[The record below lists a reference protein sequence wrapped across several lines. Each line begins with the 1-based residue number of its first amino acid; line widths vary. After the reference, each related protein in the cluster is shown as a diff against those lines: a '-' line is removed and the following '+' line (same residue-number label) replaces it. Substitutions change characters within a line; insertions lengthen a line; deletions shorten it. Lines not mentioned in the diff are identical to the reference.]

1 MTNTTHPFNPD
12 WVSPPGDTIADLL
25 EERDLTQAQLA
36 EQLDRTA
43 AQIQQLLDGELAI
56 DESTARKLAEILGS
70 TEEFW
75 LKSERLYRSRLAKLA
90 AEKQQLL
97 QWFDWLNRLP
107 VKDLMKQGAI
117 WKRRIDEKNKPDIV
131 RDCLRFF
138 RVASPAEW
146 EDRCRGMQAAFR
158 RTRAQQS
165 DEGAISAWLRLG
177 EIAAADIHP
186 PNYDRVKF
194 ERAVREIRKLTILP
208 PAEFM
213 PKIERLCF
221 EAGVVFVLV
230 PSIPKAHTSGVARWL
245 TDDKPLIQLSLY
257 GRTNDRFWFTFF
269 HEVAHILLHSKEE
282 IFLDECDGSEVLAPV
297 REQEAQADLWSRE
310 WLIPPEYVVELNGLR
325 RSKQE
330 VQKFADRLSIHP
342 AIVVGRLQHEKK
354 IRIDSMNGFKEKLT
368 VDRDLNPDDRAF
380 MEFDR
385 VLSYVMDKNQE
396 LYKQLS

>member
-1 MTNTTHPFNPD
+1 MEITFANRKLQELCEQER
-12 WVSPPGDTIADLL
+12 IAQKKLGL
-25 EERDLTQAQLA
+25 N
-36 EQLDRTA
+36 RTA
-43 AQIQQLLDGELAI
+43 AQIQQLIDGELAI
-56 DESTARKLAEILGS
+56 DESIARKLAEILGS

-75 LKSERLYRSRLAKLA
+75 LKSKQLYRSRLAKLA

-97 QWFDWLNRLP
+97 QWFDWLKTLP
-107 VKDLMKQGAI
+107 VKALMKQAAI
-117 WKRRIDEKNKPDIV
+117 SERRIDEKNKPDIV

-165 DEGAISAWLRLG
+165 DQGAISAWLRRG
-177 EIAAADIHP
+177 EIAAADIHS

-221 EAGVVFVLV
+221 EAGVLFVLV
-230 PSIPKAHTSGVARWL
+230 PSIPKAHTRGVARWL

-354 IRIDSMNGFKEKLT
+354 IRIYSMNGFKEKLT
-368 VDRDLNPDDRAF
+368 VGSDFNADARSFR
-380 MEFDR
+380 EFDR

>member
-1 MTNTTHPFNPD
+1 LGNLVRVNLKLD
-12 WVSPPGDTIADLL
+12 SLK
-25 EERDLTQAQLA
+25 
-36 EQLDRTA
+36 LDRTET
-43 AQIQQLLDGELAI
+43 QIQQLLDGELAI

-70 TEEFW
+70 TEKFW
-75 LKSERLYRSRLAKLA
+75 LKSEQLYRSRLAKLA

-97 QWFDWLNRLP
+97 EWVDWLKQLP
-107 VKDLMKQGAI
+107 VKALMKQNAI
-117 WKRRIDEKNKPDIV
+117 SEQRLDDKNKPDIV

-158 RTRAQQS
+158 RTRAKQS

-213 PKIERLCF
+213 PKIARLCF
-221 EAGVVFVLV
+221 EAGVVFVIV

-245 TDDKPLIQLSLY
+245 TNDKPLIQLSLY

-310 WLIPPEYVVELNGLR
+310 WLIPPEYVVELNGLP

-354 IRIDSMNGFKEKLT
+354 IRIDSMNSLKEKLT
-368 VDRDLNPDDRAF
+368 FGDDLNPDDRSF

-385 VLSYVMDKNQE
+385 VVSYVMDKNQE
-396 LYKQLS
+396 LYKQFS